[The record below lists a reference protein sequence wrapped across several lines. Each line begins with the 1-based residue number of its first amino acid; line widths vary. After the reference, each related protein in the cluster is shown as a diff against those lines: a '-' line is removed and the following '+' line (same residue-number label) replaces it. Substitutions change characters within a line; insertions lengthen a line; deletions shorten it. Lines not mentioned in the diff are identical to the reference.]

1 MDLDNAAES
10 VDRQKTGYSITDME
24 NTLEPTGKDRQN
36 FYGFGAACN
45 EKEWTKRKHKA
56 LENRLPFC
64 RLAGA
69 RQFG

>member
-1 MDLDNAAES
+1 M
-10 VDRQKTGYSITDME
+10 TDME